1 MSSIYLYY
9 KDPKYIN
16 HIGSQIKVW
25 KSASNSVHRT
35 NHHKMGDT
43 SPNNI
48 NQNLLDLPIKN
59 SFHNQC
65 QINISIQNSD
75 LCLLGNSNF
84 ILEVSQY

>member
-16 HIGSQIKVW
+16 HIGSQTKVR
-25 KSASNSVHRT
+25 KSASSSGHRT

-59 SFHNQC
+59 SLHDQC
-65 QINISIQNSD
+65 QFNISIQDSD
-75 LCLLGNSNF
+75 LCLLGNNNF
-84 ILEVSQY
+84 ILEDSQY